1 MPRMTAGVVA
11 VHERRDDSCAGQT
24 DRVRRAETERRSV
37 GPPACVR
44 TVRLRI

>member
-1 MPRMTAGVVA
+1 MPRIAAEVVA
-11 VHERRDDSCAGQT
+11 VHESRDDSGVCQT

-44 TVRLRI
+44 TVRLLI